1 MASEGYCVVPPDLR
15 GHGLSSHDELG
26 QHYNLTYFVAALD
39 SSLSEKVRRRG
50 TLVRHPLGSVIS
62 GLMTSLHQEQV
73 EKRVMLE
80 TNLISNSTT
89 ALKNEL
95 KIDVQQKYIDSG
107 NTDRAIQKKL
117 SVITSLSEQISKS
130 AD

>member
-1 MASEGYCVVPPDLR
+1 M
-15 GHGLSSHDELG
+15 
-26 QHYNLTYFVAALD
+26 AALD

-95 KIDVQQKYIDSG
+95 KIGVQQKYIDSG